1 MRPLDARMPTE
12 AGPYRLLA
20 ELGSGGMGRV
30 FLGAAPDGRLA
41 AVKQVHRRFA
51 AEDGFRSRFR
61 REVAASRK
69 VSGAY
74 TAAVMDAD
82 ADAELPWLA
91 SVFVPG
97 PSLGA
102 AVHATGPLPAETV
115 RRLALGLVT
124 ALEEIHRVRLIHR
137 DLKPENVLLAEDG
150 VRVIDFGIAR
160 AAEPEVATALT
171 QTGWVIG
178 SPPFMSPEQA
188 ETKDLTTASDVFSLG
203 CVLAFATTGR
213 SPFAADSTLMT
224 LFNVVNSEPDLGGVP
239 KELRGTVT
247 RCLAKDPSARPTLA
261 DLRKLLGPVSPATRP
276 WPPAVHE
283 LIAEQKGRLE
293 ALLGGGD
300 DSVED
305 PAPTP
310 PPPPDPDPVPYSE
323 TVTATAPGPTSTP
336 TRPTRRLGRLVALV
350 AAVTVLAGA
359 GVGTYLALHEN
370 DSKSGGTGGST
381 GGAAK
386 SPADKYTKLPVCA
399 DAAPKLLLA
408 DRRADQ
414 DSSVENSPVYVTR
427 CSWYAKTSELYP
439 MDKPDAVVRWT
450 LIRTTSAD
458 GNGTERQDE
467 TFDQEAFTRASDLGV
482 GDEASWDK
490 PRTDWNCSLNVRDGN
505 LVVWVMLAGDRNPD
519 STCEDEAVRIAKA
532 AVSVMPE

>member
-1 MRPLDARMPTE
+1 MTPRDARMPAE

-102 AVHATGPLPAETV
+102 AVNATGALPAETV

-124 ALEEIHRVRLIHR
+124 ALDEIHRVRLIHR

-160 AAEPEVATALT
+160 AAEPEAATALT

-203 CVLAFATTGR
+203 CVLAFAATGR

-224 LFNVVNSEPDLGGVP
+224 LFNVVNSKPDLGEVP

-283 LIAEQKGRLE
+283 LIAEQKERLE
-293 ALLGGGD
+293 TLLGGD
-300 DSVED
+300 DVAEA

-310 PPPPDPDPVPYSE
+310 PPSQDPDPVPYSE
-323 TVTATAPGPTSTP
+323 TVTATAPGPAPTP
-336 TRPTRRLGRLVALV
+336 TRPTRRRGRLVALV

-359 GVGTYLALHEN
+359 GVGTYLALQEDN
-370 DSKSGGTGGST
+370 SKSGGA

-408 DRRADQ
+408 DRRADR

-467 TFDQEAFTRASDLGV
+467 TFDQETETRAPNLGV
-482 GDEASWDK
+482 GDEASWDTS
-490 PRTDWNCSLNVRDGN
+490 RHDWNCSLNVRDGN

-532 AVSVMPE
+532 AVSAMPE

>member
-1 MRPLDARMPTE
+1 MKPLDASIPTK
-12 AGPYRLLA
+12 AGPYQLLT

-61 REVAASRK
+61 REVTASRK

-102 AVHATGPLPAETV
+102 AVEATGPLPTETV
-115 RRLALGLVT
+115 RRLAVGLVT
-124 ALEEIHRVRLIHR
+124 ALEEIHRMGLIHR

-160 AAEPEVATALT
+160 AAEPEAATALT

-188 ETKDLTTASDVFSLG
+188 ETKGLTTASDVFSLG
-203 CVLAFATTGR
+203 SVLAFAATGR
-213 SPFAADSTLMT
+213 APFAADSTLMT
-224 LFNVVNSEPDLGGVP
+224 LFNVVHAKPDLGGVP
-239 KELRGTVT
+239 KDLRGIVA
-247 RCLAKDPSARPTLA
+247 RCLAKDPSDRPTLA

-293 ALLGGGD
+293 ALLGGD
-300 DSVED
+300 DVVED

-310 PPPPDPDPVPYSE
+310 PPPQDPEPDPQAA
-323 TVTATAPGPTSTP
+323 TVTATTADPPPARAP
-336 TRPTRRLGRLVALV
+336 RRRGRLVALV

-359 GVGTYLALHEN
+359 GVGTYLALQED
-370 DSKSGGTGGST
+370 DSK

-386 SPADKYTKLPVCA
+386 SPADKYTKLPTCA
-399 DAAPKLLLA
+399 EAAPKLPLPP
-408 DRRADQ
+408 RRADQ
-414 DSSVENSPVYVTR
+414 DSSVENSPQYVTR
-427 CSWYAKTSELYP
+427 CSWYAKKTDLHAGD
-439 MDKPDAVVRWT
+439 MPDAIVRWT
-450 LIRTTSAD
+450 LVRTTSAD
-458 GNGTERQDE
+458 GNGTEHQDE
-467 TFDQEAFTRASDLGV
+467 TFDQETATEAENLDF
-482 GDEASWDK
+482 GDEASWDTG
-490 PRTDWNCSLNVRDGN
+490 RWEDWNCSLNVRDGN
-505 LVVWVMLAGDRNPD
+505 LVVWVMLTGDRHPN
-519 STCEDEAVRIAKA
+519 STCEAEAVGVAGA
-532 AVSVMPE
+532 ALSAMPE

>member
-1 MRPLDARMPTE
+1 MTPRDARMPTE
-12 AGPYRLLA
+12 AGPYRLLT

-102 AVHATGPLPAETV
+102 AVKTTGPLPTETL

-160 AAEPEVATALT
+160 AVEPEAATALT

-188 ETKDLTTASDVFSLG
+188 ETKKLTEASDIFSLG
-203 CVLAFATTGR
+203 AVLAFAATGR

-224 LFNVVNSEPDLGGVP
+224 LFNVVNSRPDLGGVP
-239 KELRGTVT
+239 KELRGAVA
-247 RCLAKDPSARPTLA
+247 RCLAKDPSSRPTVA
-261 DLRKLLGPVSPATRP
+261 ELRKLLGPVSPATRP

-293 ALLGGGD
+293 ALLGGD
-300 DSVED
+300 DIAEDSTSVPPPREPEPAPAAETVTAPVRD
-305 PAPTP
+305 PAPT
-310 PPPPDPDPVPYSE
+310 
-323 TVTATAPGPTSTP
+323 TRAP
-336 TRPTRRLGRLVALV
+336 RRRGRLVALLTAGAV
-350 AAVTVLAGA
+350 ALAGA
-359 GVGTYLALHEN
+359 GVGTYIALRE
-370 DSKSGGTGGST
+370 DEGKGGGT

-386 SPADKYTKLPVCA
+386 SPADKYTKVPLCA
-399 DAAPKLLLA
+399 DAAPTLPLPA
-408 DRRADQ
+408 RRADQ

-427 CSWYAKTSELYP
+427 CSWYGTEVHPTELYP
-439 MDKPDAVVRWT
+439 MDKPEAVVRWT
-450 LIRTTSAD
+450 LIRTTGAD

-467 TFDQEAFTRASDLGV
+467 SFDREASLSGREDVGL
-482 GDEASWDK
+482 GDEASWDTS
-490 PRTDWNCSLNVRDGN
+490 RRDWNCSLNVRDGN
-505 LVVWVMLAGDRNPD
+505 LAVWVMLTGDRHPN
-519 STCEDEAVRIAKA
+519 STCEEEAVRIARA
-532 AVSVMPE
+532 AVSAMPE

>member
-1 MRPLDARMPTE
+1 MKPLDASMPTK
-12 AGPYRLLA
+12 AGPYQLLT

-41 AVKQVHRRFA
+41 AVKQVHQRFA

-61 REVAASRK
+61 REVTASRK

-102 AVHATGPLPAETV
+102 AVKATGPLPTETV
-115 RRLALGLVT
+115 RRLAVGLVT
-124 ALEEIHRVRLIHR
+124 ALEEIHRVGLIHR

-160 AAEPEVATALT
+160 AAEPEAATALT

-188 ETKDLTTASDVFSLG
+188 ETKDLTPASDVFSLG
-203 CVLAFATTGR
+203 SVLAFAATGR
-213 SPFAADSTLMT
+213 APFAADSTLMT
-224 LFNVVNSEPDLGGVP
+224 LFNVVHAKPDLSGVP
-239 KELRGTVT
+239 KELRSAVA
-247 RCLAKDPSARPTLA
+247 RCLAKDPSSRPTVA
-261 DLRKLLGPVSPATRP
+261 ELRKLLGPVSPATRP
-276 WPPAVHE
+276 WPPAVHG
-283 LIAEQKGRLE
+283 LIGEQKGRLE
-293 ALLGGGD
+293 ALLSGD
-300 DSVED
+300 DTAED
-305 PAPTP
+305 PAPA
-310 PPPPDPDPVPYSE
+310 PDAE
-323 TVTATAPGPTSTP
+323 TVTATAPAREPAVP
-336 TRPTRRLGRLVALV
+336 TRAPRRRGRLVALV
-350 AAVTVLAGA
+350 TAVTVLAGA
-359 GVGTYLALHEN
+359 GVGTYFALQEDDH
-370 DSKSGGTGGST
+370 KSGGT

-386 SPADKYTKLPVCA
+386 SPTDKYTKLPLCA
-399 DAAPKLLLA
+399 DAAPALPLPA
-408 DRRADQ
+408 RREDQ

-427 CSWYAKTSELYP
+427 CSWYAKESELYP
-439 MDKPDAVVRWT
+439 MDTPDAVVRWT

-467 TFDQEAFTRASDLGV
+467 AFDEEASMGTQDLGF
-482 GDEASWDK
+482 GDEASWDR
-490 PRTDWNCSLNVRDGN
+490 PRRDWNCSLNVRDGN
-505 LVVWVMLAGDRNPD
+505 LAVWVMLTGDRHPNP
-519 STCEDEAVRIAKA
+519 TCEDEAVRIARA
-532 AVSVMPE
+532 AVSAMPE

>member
-1 MRPLDARMPTE
+1 MKPLDASMPTK
-12 AGPYRLLA
+12 AGPYQLLT

-61 REVAASRK
+61 REVTASRK

-102 AVHATGPLPAETV
+102 AVKATGPLPTETV
-115 RRLALGLVT
+115 RRLAVGLVT
-124 ALEEIHRVRLIHR
+124 ALEEIHRVGLIHR

-160 AAEPEVATALT
+160 AAEPEAATALT

-188 ETKDLTTASDVFSLG
+188 ETKDLTAASDVFSLG
-203 CVLAFATTGR
+203 SVLAFAATGR
-213 SPFAADSTLMT
+213 APFAADSTLMT
-224 LFNVVNSEPDLGGVP
+224 LFNVVHAKPDLGGVP
-239 KELRGTVT
+239 KELRSAVA
-247 RCLAKDPSARPTLA
+247 RCLAKDPSSRPTVA
-261 DLRKLLGPVSPATRP
+261 ELRKLLGPVSPATRP
-276 WPPAVHE
+276 WPPAVHG
-283 LIAEQKGRLE
+283 LIGEQKGRLE
-293 ALLGGGD
+293 ALLSGD
-300 DSVED
+300 DTAED

-310 PPPPDPDPVPYSE
+310 DAG
-323 TVTATAPGPTSTP
+323 TVTATAPAPEPAAP
-336 TRPTRRLGRLVALV
+336 TRAPRRRGRLVALV
-350 AAVTVLAGA
+350 TAVMVLAGA
-359 GVGTYLALHEN
+359 GVGTYFALQE
-370 DSKSGGTGGST
+370 DDRKGGGT

-386 SPADKYTKLPVCA
+386 SPADKYTKLPTCA
-399 DAAPKLLLA
+399 DAAPTLPLPA
-408 DRRADQ
+408 RRTDQ
-414 DSSVENSPVYVTR
+414 DSSVENSPLYVTR
-427 CSWYAKTSELYP
+427 CSWYGNEVDPAELYP
-439 MDKPDAVVRWT
+439 LDKPEAVVRWT

-467 TFDQEAFTRASDLGV
+467 AFDQEQGTLAANLDF
-482 GDEASWDK
+482 GDEASWDTS
-490 PRTDWNCSLNVRDGN
+490 RRDWNCSLNVRDGN
-505 LVVWVMLAGDRNPD
+505 LIVWVMLTGDRHLNP
-519 STCEDEAVRIAKA
+519 SCEEEAVRIARA
-532 AVSVMPE
+532 AVSAMPE

>member
-1 MRPLDARMPTE
+1 MRPLDASGPAE
-12 AGPYRLLA
+12 AGPYRLLT

-102 AVHATGPLPAETV
+102 AVRATGALPAETV

-160 AAEPEVATALT
+160 AAEPEAATALT

-203 CVLAFATTGR
+203 CVLAFAATGR

-239 KELRGTVT
+239 KELRRAVT

-293 ALLGGGD
+293 ALLGGD
-300 DSVED
+300 DVVED

-310 PPPPDPDPVPYSE
+310 PPPQEPEPDPQAA
-323 TVTATAPGPTSTP
+323 TVTATTADPPPARAP
-336 TRPTRRLGRLVALV
+336 RRRGRLVALV

-359 GVGTYLALHEN
+359 GVGTYLALQE
-370 DSKSGGTGGST
+370 DDGKGGGT

-386 SPADKYTKLPVCA
+386 SPADKYTKLPTCA
-399 DAAPKLLLA
+399 EAAPKLPLPA
-408 DRRADQ
+408 RRADQ
-414 DSSVENSPVYVTR
+414 DSSVENSPVYATR
-427 CSWYAKTSELYP
+427 CSWYAKDSELYP
-439 MDKPDAVVRWT
+439 MDTPDAVVRWT

-458 GNGTERQDE
+458 GNGTERQDG
-467 TFDQEAFTRASDLGV
+467 TFDQEAYTRASDLGV

-490 PRTDWNCSLNVRDGN
+490 PRPDWNCSLNVRDGN
-505 LVVWVMLAGDRNPD
+505 LAVWVMLTGDGHPNP
-519 STCEDEAVRIAKA
+519 TCEDEAVRTARA
-532 AVSVMPE
+532 ALSAMPE

>member
-1 MRPLDARMPTE
+1 MKPLDASMPTM
-12 AGPYRLLA
+12 AGPYQLLT

-61 REVAASRK
+61 REVTASRK

-102 AVHATGPLPAETV
+102 AVKATGPLPTETV
-115 RRLALGLVT
+115 RRLAVGLVT
-124 ALEEIHRVRLIHR
+124 ALEEIHRVGLIHR

-160 AAEPEVATALT
+160 AAEPETATALT

-188 ETKDLTTASDVFSLG
+188 ETKDLTAASDVFSLG
-203 CVLAFATTGR
+203 SVLAFAATGR
-213 SPFAADSTLMT
+213 APFAADSTLMT
-224 LFNVVNSEPDLGGVP
+224 LFNVVHAKPDLGGVP
-239 KELRGTVT
+239 KDLRGAVA
-247 RCLAKDPSARPTLA
+247 RCLAKDPSSRPTVA
-261 DLRKLLGPVSPATRP
+261 ELRKLLGPVSPATRP
-276 WPPAVHE
+276 WPPAVHG

-293 ALLGGGD
+293 ALLSGD
-300 DSVED
+300 EGSDDTAED

-310 PPPPDPDPVPYSE
+310 DAE
-323 TVTATAPGPTSTP
+323 TVTATAPAREPALP
-336 TRPTRRLGRLVALV
+336 TRAPRRRGRLVALV
-350 AAVTVLAGA
+350 AAGAVALAGA
-359 GVGTYLALHEN
+359 GVGTYLALQE
-370 DSKSGGTGGST
+370 DDRKGGGT

-386 SPADKYTKLPVCA
+386 SPADKYTKLPACA
-399 DAAPKLLLA
+399 DAAPTLPLPA
-408 DRRADQ
+408 RRTDQ

-427 CSWYAKTSELYP
+427 CSWYAKKTELYP
-439 MDKPDAVVRWT
+439 GDTPDAVVRWT

-467 TFDQEAFTRASDLGV
+467 TFDQETETPAPNLGV
-482 GDEASWDK
+482 GDEASWDSYQHG
-490 PRTDWNCSLNVRDGN
+490 WNCSLNVRDGN
-505 LVVWVMLAGDRNPD
+505 LVVWVMLTGDRHPN
-519 STCEDEAVRIAKA
+519 STCDEEAVRIARA
-532 AVSVMPE
+532 AVSAMPA